1 MGKLEAIKSW
11 GERIIANPVA
21 TIITVVVGIILLA
34 IIGANVTKLFSNL
47 WILAAALILVA
58 LFKPTGEVVWIFA
71 LIPSLILF
79 LQDVSAQ
86 VAVIEAAWWT
96 QVPVIGSIIGGI
108 SAGWTILTSLM
119 ILLPSYFIVT
129 FIEMWILA
137 FLYFYIKERT

>member
-1 MGKLEAIKSW
+1 MGKLEEIKSW
-11 GERIIANPVA
+11 GEKVIMNPVA
-21 TIITVVVGIILLA
+21 TIITVIVGIVLLT
-34 IIGANVTKLFSNL
+34 IIGANVIEIFSNL

-86 VAVIEAAWWT
+86 VATIEAALWT
-96 QVPVIGSIIGGI
+96 QIPIIGSIIGGI
-108 SAGWTILTSLM
+108 SAGWTILASLI
-119 ILLPSYFIVT
+119 ILLPSYFIVA

-137 FLYFYIKERT
+137 ALYYYLKERF